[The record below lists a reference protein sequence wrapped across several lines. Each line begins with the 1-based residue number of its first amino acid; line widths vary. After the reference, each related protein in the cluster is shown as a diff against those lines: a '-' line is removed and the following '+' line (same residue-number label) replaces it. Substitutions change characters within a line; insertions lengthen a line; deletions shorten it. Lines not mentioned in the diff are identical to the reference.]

1 MKKLN
6 IDYKNKG
13 CSWGGGTMKF
23 TEIGTENGKTLM
35 LLPGTA
41 CGTRMVPD
49 GKSCAH
55 FRKERD

>member
-1 MKKLN
+1 
-6 IDYKNKG
+6 
-13 CSWGGGTMKF
+13 MKF

-55 FRKERD
+55 FRKERE